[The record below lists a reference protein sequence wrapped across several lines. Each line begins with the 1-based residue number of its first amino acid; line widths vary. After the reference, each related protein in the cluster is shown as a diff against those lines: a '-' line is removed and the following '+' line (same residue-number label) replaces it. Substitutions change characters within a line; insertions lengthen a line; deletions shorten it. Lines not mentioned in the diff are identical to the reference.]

1 MGKVVASIFGAPEV
15 PEAPVEEEK
24 TQVDPNRDAEL
35 AAAAKRRQSIFSRRG
50 RSFLKGAPKTRSGVS
65 FAGAGAA
72 TSGGSTK
79 PKGVS

>member
-1 MGKVVASIFGAPEV
+1 MGKVLANVFGAPEV
-15 PEAPVEEEK
+15 PDAPVDEEK
-24 TQVDPNRDAEL
+24 TAIDPNRDAEL

-65 FAGAGAA
+65 FAGAGGAA
-72 TSGGSTK
+72 SGGSVK